1 MRTPILALCAAL
13 ALAAGTALAA
23 GAAKPYSVDELV
35 AKHIEARGGAEKLK
49 GIKSVRIEGLTVN
62 AGQGFELATVLLAS
76 RPDAVRT
83 ELTLQGLTI
92 IRAYDGKEG
101 WAVNPFRGRKDP
113 EKLSADLAK
122 EMAYQ
127 ADFDGPLV
135 DYKAKGN
142 KVDYLGIE
150 DVDGTEAHKLKVT
163 RANGDVDTIWL
174 DPDYF
179 LQIRVLEQH
188 RIRGTE
194 VEQESDFGDYEQVDG
209 VYFPFSIES
218 GGKGETEKGQKFTVN
233 KVELNVPADEGQ
245 FRFPTAAAPAK

>member
-1 MRTPILALCAAL
+1 MRTPIIALCVAVTFVSES
-13 ALAAGTALAA
+13 ALAADPA
-23 GAAKPYSVDELV
+23 YSVDDLV
-35 AKHIEARGGAEKLK
+35 AKHIAARGGAEKLRS
-49 GIKSVRIEGLTVN
+49 IKSVRIEGLTVN
-62 AGQGFELATVLLAS
+62 TGQGFELATVLVAR

-92 IRAYDGKEG
+92 VRAYDGKEG
-101 WAVNPFRGRKDP
+101 WAINPFRGRKDP
-113 EKLSADLAK
+113 EKLSQDLAK

-127 ADFDGPLV
+127 ADFEGPLV

-142 KVDYLGIE
+142 KVEYLGVE
-150 DVDGTEAHKLKVT
+150 DVDGTAAHKLKVT
-163 RANGDVDTIWL
+163 RKNGDVDTIWL

-209 VYFPFSIES
+209 VYFPFSIDS
-218 GGKGETEKGQKFTVN
+218 GDKGSSEKNQKFTVN
-233 KVELNVPADEGQ
+233 KVETNVEADDAQ
-245 FRFPTAAAPAK
+245 FRFPTAAAPGK